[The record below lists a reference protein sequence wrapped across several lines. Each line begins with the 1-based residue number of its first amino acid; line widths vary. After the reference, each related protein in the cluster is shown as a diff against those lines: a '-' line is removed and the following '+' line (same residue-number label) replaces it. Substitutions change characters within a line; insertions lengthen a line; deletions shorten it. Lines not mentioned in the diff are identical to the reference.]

1 MAKSKK
7 TTNPEDMIPKSEAEA
22 VVNELTA
29 DIQRVQAEFVNYKRR
44 AEEEKAR
51 AVQYGKEQAVTNLIP
66 VIDNLER
73 AIMHEPDDI
82 KDHVWVKGV
91 GAITK
96 QLEEQLASFG
106 LAKIGVVGEQ
116 FDPAKHEAIAM
127 DEGDGETEVV
137 SVVLQTGYMLDGIVL
152 RPAMV
157 KVGKQ

>member
-7 TTNPEDMIPKSEAEA
+7 AINTEDMVPKADVEA

-44 AEEEKAR
+44 AEEEKTR
-51 AVQYGKEQAVTNLIP
+51 AVQYGKEQAVANLIP

-73 AIMHEPDDI
+73 AIAHEPDDI
-82 KDHVWVKGV
+82 KDHAWVKGI

-106 LAKIGVVGEQ
+106 LAKIGVVGEL
-116 FDPAKHEAIAM
+116 FDPVRHEAVAM

-137 SVVLQTGYMLDGIVL
+137 SVVLQTGYMLDGIVV

-157 KVGKQ
+157 KVGKK